1 MGKGK
6 AKETGK
12 GRWMG
17 GVNNC
22 CYYYLQFVSEGGV
35 WEGGIVFKF
44 KLGGIVNAKRVPC
57 MTPDPH
63 SRKSE
68 GGHACQRDEE

>member
-35 WEGGIVFKF
+35 WEGGN
-44 KLGGIVNAKRVPC
+44 VNAKRVPC
-57 MTPDPH
+57 MTLRP
-63 SRKSE
+63 SQSE
-68 GGHACQRDEE
+68 IRRRARLPKG